1 MWASVQSLHE
11 KAQHMICCRTD
22 STNVLSPVRS
32 AVYNNIKTQTCHPWC
47 TDNGLC
53 FGSICDQNNVA
64 LLYVKHHTPGLTPLK
79 ELIEVF
85 LQEVAV

>member
-32 AVYNNIKTQTCHPWC
+32 AVYNNIKRD
-47 TDNGLC
+47 TDLP
-53 FGSICDQNNVA
+53 SMVYWRWA
-64 LLYVKHHTPGLTPLK
+64 L
-79 ELIEVF
+79 F
-85 LQEVAV
+85 W